1 MVVAGVVAHIEGLS
15 GLGRL
20 ERVRARDAVVRV
32 AGGPADLVVVGGF
45 PTGGRSSNLIARL
58 KQDPSTDRVPVLHAE
73 AGECECRADLCLPG
87 AWTAEHLRRAARVLL
102 ERRRH
107 AGARTFRLESLGR
120 LAGGIVHDLNN
131 ILFALSGLVEGVRSE
146 LPPDHPARRRLARL
160 DETIERGAELARL
173 VLGFGRESTS
183 SSPAL
188 DVNPVVA
195 RVERLVRTVLG
206 ERVRIETRLSEGIG
220 VVRMDAG
227 RMEQLVLNL
236 VLNARDAMPRGGRV
250 LVETRD
256 VEIRGGL
263 SPPAPP
269 GRHVL
274 LVVSDEGVGMDAAT
288 RARVFEPF
296 FTTKGEGEGT
306 GLGLA
311 VAQSIVEAA
320 RGTITVDSA
329 PGRGTTFRIYL
340 PCVERGAEAAGRKAH
355 PPSAGGETVVLVEG
369 SASRGGVARQALASQ
384 GYSVLPASSAAEALG
399 LLREHRG
406 PVHLVVSGLA
416 PPDLLAVSLARRAAA
431 ERPGVRVLFV
441 DEPLDPERLAR
452 AVRDVLDRAHPA

>member
-1 MVVAGVVAHIEGLS
+1 MIGGGGRAFGAGADPTIVAVGVIAHIEGLS

-20 ERVRARDAVVRV
+20 ERVRARDAVAR
-32 AGGPADLVVVGGF
+32 AASGPADLVVVGAF
-45 PTGGRSSNLIARL
+45 SAGGRSSNLIARL
-58 KQDPSTDRVPVLHAE
+58 KQDPSTDGIPVLHVE
-73 AGECECRADLCLPG
+73 GGECGCHADLCLPG
-87 AWTAEHLRRAARVLL
+87 AWTADHVRRAARVLL

-107 AGARTFRLESLGR
+107 AAARAFRLESLGR

-146 LPPDHPARRRLARL
+146 LPPDHPARCRLARL

-173 VLGFGRESTS
+173 VLGFGRESAS
-183 SSPAL
+183 SRPAL

-220 VVRMDAG
+220 VVRADAG
-227 RMEQLVLNL
+227 RIEQLVLNL

-256 VEIRGGL
+256 VEITGGL

-320 RGTITVDSA
+320 RGRITVDSA
-329 PGRGTTFRIYL
+329 PGRGTTFRVYL
-340 PCVERGAEAAGRKAH
+340 PCVEREGEAAGRRAD
-355 PPSAGGETVVLVEG
+355 PPCADGKTGVLGEG
-369 SASRGGVARQALASQ
+369 SASKG
-384 GYSVLPASSAAEALG
+384 
-399 LLREHRG
+399 
-406 PVHLVVSGLA
+406 GLA
-416 PPDLLAVSLARRAAA
+416 Q
-431 ERPGVRVLFV
+431 
-441 DEPLDPERLAR
+441 
-452 AVRDVLDRAHPA
+452 